1 MFLLDILLLKVIKK
15 TIKTVS
21 VGNISYLFYSDSIDT
36 NKHQTENNS
45 KGKRLPNVV
54 QNLI

>member
-15 TIKTVS
+15 TIKTVA